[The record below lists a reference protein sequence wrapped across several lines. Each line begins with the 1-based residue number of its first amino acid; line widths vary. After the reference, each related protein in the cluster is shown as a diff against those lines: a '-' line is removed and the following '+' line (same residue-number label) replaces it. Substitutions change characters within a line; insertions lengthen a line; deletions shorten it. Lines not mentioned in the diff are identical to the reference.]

1 MNRTFHPEPTGCP
14 YCSNKKVSKNN
25 SLAALHPELAAQWH
39 PTKNGKQ
46 TPEQVV
52 SGSSKPV
59 WWKCPKGPDHEWQE
73 RVIKRTSR
81 AFNCPFC
88 ANKRVS
94 VTNSLAA
101 CFPDIAAEWHPTKNG
116 DVTPDQVVAGTHDVY
131 WWQCTNNPNHQW
143 PASLDKRTGAGR
155 GCPVCNHGWTIAAI
169 RGFVDSLKD
178 HLTAFTPAELYKLFQ
193 QNGLLQASGRGKTF
207 VKALATG
214 RFPLEEIE
222 KFVEGQPS
230 IVDDFVGDPDP

>member
-1 MNRTFHPEPTGCP
+1 MNRTFHPKPTGCP

-59 WWKCPKGPDHEWQE
+59 WWKCPKAPDHEWQE

-101 CFPDIAAEWHPTKNG
+101 CFPDIAAE
-116 DVTPDQVVAGTHDVY
+116 
-131 WWQCTNNPNHQW
+131 
-143 PASLDKRTGAGR
+143 
-155 GCPVCNHGWTIAAI
+155 
-169 RGFVDSLKD
+169 
-178 HLTAFTPAELYKLFQ
+178 
-193 QNGLLQASGRGKTF
+193 
-207 VKALATG
+207 
-214 RFPLEEIE
+214 
-222 KFVEGQPS
+222 
-230 IVDDFVGDPDP
+230 